1 MLPLLRWQL
10 YSLRSV
16 HRQAFAE
23 PLEVLRQL
31 PVLYRCRGSAFL
43 RPRLNKEAPS
53 LGPTK
58 LSKRQKEASL
68 GLHHRSPVPERHAL
82 APKAGAGAAWQ
93 GAKASGKYGASSR
106 SNRSLQQLYCSETL

>member
-1 MLPLLRWQL
+1 MLPLLPWQR

-23 PLEVLRQL
+23 PLEVLRQS

-68 GLHHRSPVPERHAL
+68 GLHHRSPVPEIHTL
-82 APKAGAGAAWQ
+82 APKAGAGARLAESQGLWQ
-93 GAKASGKYGASSR
+93 IRASSR
-106 SNRSLQQLYCSETL
+106 SDRSLQQL